1 MKHYPILSSPDVGF
15 IYKKKRYVKNGIVEV
30 ELEKVRDER
39 SDLDMVRVSDFSVD
53 TLLVVG
59 ADLSTPCQP
68 LQRSR
73 LETAELLEASA
84 NNEASFAEY
93 AKYRHEYES
102 KKDAS
107 KDSPKDASKDSPKDI
122 DGDSK

>member
-1 MKHYPILSSPDVGF
+1 MKHYSILTSPDVGF
-15 IYKKKRYVKNGIVEV
+15 IYKKKRVVKNGVVEI

-39 SDLDMVRVSDFSVD
+39 ADLKMVRVSDFSVD
-53 TLLVVG
+53 TLLDVG
-59 ADLSTPCQP
+59 ADLSTPCQS

-73 LETAELLEASA
+73 LETAELLETSV

-102 KKDAS
+102 KKDSPKDSS
-107 KDSPKDASKDSPKDI
+107 KDSSKDS
-122 DGDSK
+122 DGDNK

>member
-1 MKHYPILSSPDVGF
+1 MKHYPILNSPDVGF
-15 IYKKKRYVKNGIVEV
+15 IYKKKRVVKNGIVEI

-39 SDLDMVRVSDFSVD
+39 ADLDMVRVSDFSVD
-53 TLLVVG
+53 TLLDVG

-73 LETAELLEASA
+73 LETAELLEASV
-84 NNEASFAEY
+84 NNEANFAEY

-107 KDSPKDASKDSPKDI
+107 KDSQKDTQNDSSKDS
-122 DGDSK
+122 DGDSN

>member
-1 MKHYPILSSPDVGF
+1 MKHYPILSNPDVGF
-15 IYKKKRYVKNGIVEV
+15 VYKKKRVVKNGIVEI
-30 ELEKVRDER
+30 ELEKVHDER
-39 SDLDMVRVSDFSVD
+39 ADLDMVRVSDFSVD
-53 TLLVVG
+53 TLLDVG

-84 NNEASFAEY
+84 NNEAKFAEY
-93 AKYRHEYES
+93 AQYRADFD
-102 KKDAS
+102 KKQDAPKDSS
-107 KDSPKDASKDSPKDI
+107 KDD

>member
-1 MKHYPILSSPDVGF
+1 MKHYPILSNPAIGF
-15 IYKKKRYVKNGIVEV
+15 VYKKKRVVKHGVVEI

-39 SDLDMVRVSDFSVD
+39 ADLEAVRVSDFSVD
-53 TLLVVG
+53 TLLGVG

-107 KDSPKDASKDSPKDI
+107 KDSPKDASKDSPKDS
-122 DGDSK
+122 D

>member
-15 IYKKKRYVKNGIVEV
+15 IYKKKRVVNHGVVEI

-39 SDLDMVRVSDFSVD
+39 ADLDTVRVSDFSVD
-53 TLLVVG
+53 TLLDVG

-102 KKDAS
+102 KKDVS
-107 KDSPKDASKDSPKDI
+107 KDSPKDSPKETPKDS

>member
-1 MKHYPILSSPDVGF
+1 MKHYPILNSSDVGF
-15 IYKKKRYVKNGIVEV
+15 IYKKKRVVKHGVVEV

-39 SDLDMVRVSDFSVD
+39 ADLNMVRVSDFSVD
-53 TLLVVG
+53 TLLDVG

-73 LETAELLEASA
+73 LETAELLEASV
-84 NNEASFAEY
+84 NNEANFAEY
-93 AKYRHEYES
+93 AKYRYEFECKKNAS
-102 KKDAS
+102 EDSPKDAK
-107 KDSPKDASKDSPKDI
+107 KDSPKDT

>member
-1 MKHYPILSSPDVGF
+1 MKHYPILNSPDVGF
-15 IYKKKRYVKNGIVEV
+15 IYKKKRVVKHGVVEI

-39 SDLDMVRVSDFSVD
+39 ADLNLVRVSDFSVD
-53 TLLVVG
+53 TLLDVG

-84 NNEASFAEY
+84 NNEGSFAEY
-93 AKYRHEYES
+93 AKYRHEFES
-102 KKDAS
+102 KKDVS
-107 KDSPKDASKDSPKDI
+107 KDSPKDTPKNSPKDTN
-122 DGDSK
+122 GDSK

>member
-1 MKHYPILSSPDVGF
+1 MKHYPIISNYDVGF
-15 IYKKKRYVKNGIVEV
+15 IYKKKRVVKNGVAEI

-39 SDLDMVRVSDFSVD
+39 ADLKMVRVSDFSVD
-53 TLLVVG
+53 TLLDVG

-73 LETAELLEASA
+73 LETAELLETSV
-84 NNEASFAEY
+84 NNEAKFAEY
-93 AKYRHEYES
+93 AKYRVDFENKQDS
-102 KKDAS
+102 S
-107 KDSPKDASKDSPKDI
+107 KDSPKDSSKDT